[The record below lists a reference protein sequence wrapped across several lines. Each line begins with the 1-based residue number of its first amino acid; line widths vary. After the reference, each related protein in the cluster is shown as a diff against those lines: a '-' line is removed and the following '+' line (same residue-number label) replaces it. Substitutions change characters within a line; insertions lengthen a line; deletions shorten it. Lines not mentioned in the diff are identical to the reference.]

1 IKTQEKSN
9 HKRVIYEKVSNDEH
23 QNKVTSDQPI
33 SFNTTHYSLEQLTHT
48 IHEDKLVEEETY
60 IYIDYGQSGIGSN
73 SCGPELSEIYQLN
86 DKHIQFQFKLNFE

>member
-1 IKTQEKSN
+1 M
-9 HKRVIYEKVSNDEH
+9 
-23 QNKVTSDQPI
+23 
-33 SFNTTHYSLEQLTHT
+33 EQLTHT
-48 IHEDKLVEEETY
+48 MHEDQLVEEETY